1 MLIIT
6 TDQVSYDHMAAQ
18 IIQNYTI
25 EKPVVSYIRH
35 NENLTYHV
43 VDEASGQKYL
53 LRIHQ
58 AAYAS
63 MTGIQHT
70 PPALEAEM
78 NLLHELNATTA
89 LRVQHPVRNVSGEW
103 VTVWISE
110 EGKEIC
116 CTVLKW
122 IEGRDI
128 QQGERLTTEQI
139 YDLGAQLQML
149 HQYGRVQETPEAT
162 KGTVEG
168 RGVVDSN
175 DHQRTGREMSQ
186 TDRTKIRPAY
196 GNIHEN
202 LVMLGQLEEGV
213 RLGIFTTEDFDL
225 LRETFEN
232 INEQLAT
239 YPQHG
244 ETWGIIHGD
253 ITRNNLLI
261 TDQGISMI
269 DFCLHGYGYY
279 LFDAGGAALMFNR
292 EERDIFLSGYT
303 KQIAPLTDRD
313 IRLMEGFMLIFTLG
327 YYAFQMANES
337 RHEWMK
343 DRMPK
348 LCSKYCRPYVQNKS
362 IFYEL

>member
-6 TDQVSYDHMAAQ
+6 TDQMYYDHMAAQ

-70 PPALEAEM
+70 LPALEAEM

-103 VTVWISE
+103 VTVWTNE

-116 CTVLKW
+116 CTVLEW

-149 HQYGRVQETPEAT
+149 HQYGREQ
-162 KGTVEG
+162 
-168 RGVVDSN
+168 N
-175 DHQRTGREMSQ
+175 Q
-186 TDRTKIRPAY
+186 TDRTKVRPAY
-196 GNIHEN
+196 GNIYEN

-232 INEQLAT
+232 INEQLET
-239 YPQHG
+239 YQHHAG
-244 ETWGIIHGD
+244 TWGIIHGD

-261 TDQGISMI
+261 TEQGISMI

-303 KQIAPLTDRD
+303 QQIAPLTDRD

>member
-1 MLIIT
+1 MA
-6 TDQVSYDHMAAQ
+6 TD

-63 MTGIQHT
+63 MSGIQHT

-89 LRVQHPVRNVSGEW
+89 LRVQHPVRNVSGDW
-103 VTVWISE
+103 VTLWTSE
-110 EGKEIC
+110 AGKEIC
-116 CTVLKW
+116 CTVLEW

-149 HQYGRVQETPEAT
+149 HQYGRVQ
-162 KGTVEG
+162 
-168 RGVVDSN
+168 N
-175 DHQRTGREMSQ
+175 Q
-186 TDRTKIRPAY
+186 TDRTKVRPTY
-196 GNIHEN
+196 GNIPEN

-213 RLGIFTTEDFDL
+213 RLGIFTTEDFNL

-239 YPQHG
+239 YPQQAG
-244 ETWGIIHGD
+244 TWGIIHGD

-261 TDQGISMI
+261 TDQGMSMI

-303 KQIAPLTDRD
+303 KKIAPLTDRD

-348 LCSKYCRPYVQNKS
+348 LCSKYCRPYVQNES

>member
-1 MLIIT
+1 MA
-6 TDQVSYDHMAAQ
+6 TD

-63 MTGIQHT
+63 MSGIQHT

-89 LRVQHPVRNVSGEW
+89 LRVQHPVRNVSGDW
-103 VTVWISE
+103 VTLWTSE
-110 EGKEIC
+110 AGKEIC
-116 CTVLKW
+116 CTVLEW

-149 HQYGRVQETPEAT
+149 HQYGRVQ
-162 KGTVEG
+162 
-168 RGVVDSN
+168 N
-175 DHQRTGREMSQ
+175 Q
-186 TDRTKIRPAY
+186 TDRTKVRPTY

-239 YPQHG
+239 YPQHTG
-244 ETWGIIHGD
+244 TWGVIHGD

-261 TDQGISMI
+261 TDQGMSMI

-348 LCSKYCRPYVQNKS
+348 LCSKYCRPYVQNES
-362 IFYEL
+362 IFYKL

>member
-1 MLIIT
+1 MISKEMLIIT
-6 TDQVSYDHMAAQ
+6 TDQMSYDHMAAQ
-18 IIQNYTI
+18 IIQNYTV

-70 PPALEAEM
+70 LPALEAEM
-78 NLLHELNATTA
+78 NLLHELNETTA

-103 VTVWISE
+103 VTVWTSE
-110 EGKEIC
+110 AGKEIC
-116 CTVLKW
+116 CTVLEW

-149 HQYGRVQETPEAT
+149 HQYGREQ
-162 KGTVEG
+162 
-168 RGVVDSN
+168 D
-175 DHQRTGREMSQ
+175 Q
-186 TDRTKIRPAY
+186 TDRTKVRPAY
-196 GNIHEN
+196 GNAHEN

-239 YPQHG
+239 YPQHA

-261 TDQGISMI
+261 TEQGISMI

-303 KQIAPLTDRD
+303 QQIAPLTDRD

-348 LCSKYCRPYVQNKS
+348 LCSKYCRPYVQNES

>member
-1 MLIIT
+1 
-6 TDQVSYDHMAAQ
+6 MAAQ
-18 IIQNYTI
+18 IIKNYSM

-63 MTGIQHT
+63 MSGIQHT

-89 LRVQHPVRNVSGEW
+89 LRVQHPVRNVSGDW
-103 VTVWISE
+103 VTLWTSE
-110 EGKEIC
+110 AGKEIC
-116 CTVLKW
+116 CTVLEW

-149 HQYGRVQETPEAT
+149 HQYGRVQ
-162 KGTVEG
+162 
-168 RGVVDSN
+168 N
-175 DHQRTGREMSQ
+175 Q
-186 TDRTKIRPAY
+186 TDRTKVRPAY
-196 GNIHEN
+196 GNVHEN

-225 LRETFEN
+225 LLETFEN
-232 INEQLAT
+232 INKQLAT
-239 YPQHG
+239 YPQHA

-292 EERDIFLSGYT
+292 EERDLFLSGYT

-348 LCSKYCRPYVQNKS
+348 LCSKYCRPYVQNER

>member
-6 TDQVSYDHMAAQ
+6 TDQMSYDHMAAQ

-43 VDEASGQKYL
+43 VDGASGQKYL
-53 LRIHQ
+53 VRIHQ

-70 PPALEAEM
+70 LPALEAEM

-89 LRVQHPVRNVSGEW
+89 LRVQHPVRNASGEW
-103 VTVWISE
+103 VTVWTSE
-110 EGKEIC
+110 AGKEIC
-116 CTVLKW
+116 CTVLEW

-149 HQYGRVQETPEAT
+149 HQYGRMQ
-162 KGTVEG
+162 
-168 RGVVDSN
+168 N
-175 DHQRTGREMSQ
+175 QI
-186 TDRTKIRPAY
+186 DRTKVRPAY
-196 GNIHEN
+196 GNSHEN

-232 INEQLAT
+232 INEQLET
-239 YPQHG
+239 YPHHAG
-244 ETWGIIHGD
+244 TWGIIHGD

-261 TDQGISMI
+261 TEQGISMI

-303 KQIAPLTDRD
+303 QQIAPLTDRD

-343 DRMPK
+343 DCMPK
-348 LCSKYCRPYVQNKS
+348 LCSKYCRPYVQNES

>member
-1 MLIIT
+1 MLIIA
-6 TDQVSYDHMAAQ
+6 TDQMSYDHMAAQ

-70 PPALEAEM
+70 LPALEAEM
-78 NLLHELNATTA
+78 NLLHELNETTA

-103 VTVWISE
+103 VTVWTSE
-110 EGKEIC
+110 AGKEIC
-116 CTVLKW
+116 CTVLEW

-139 YDLGAQLQML
+139 YDLGVQLQML
-149 HQYGRVQETPEAT
+149 HQYGREQ
-162 KGTVEG
+162 
-168 RGVVDSN
+168 D
-175 DHQRTGREMSQ
+175 Q
-186 TDRTKIRPAY
+186 TDRTKVRPAY
-196 GNIHEN
+196 GNAHEN

-239 YPQHG
+239 YPQHA

-261 TDQGISMI
+261 TEQGISMI

-303 KQIAPLTDRD
+303 QQIAPLTDRD

-348 LCSKYCRPYVQNKS
+348 LCSKYCRPYVQNES

>member
-1 MLIIT
+1 MKEMLIIA
-6 TDQVSYDHMAAQ
+6 TDQMSYDHMAAQ

-70 PPALEAEM
+70 LPALEAEM
-78 NLLHELNATTA
+78 NLLHELNETTA

-103 VTVWISE
+103 VTVWTSE
-110 EGKEIC
+110 AGKEIC
-116 CTVLKW
+116 CTVLEW

-139 YDLGAQLQML
+139 YDLGVQLQML
-149 HQYGRVQETPEAT
+149 HQYGREQ
-162 KGTVEG
+162 
-168 RGVVDSN
+168 D
-175 DHQRTGREMSQ
+175 Q
-186 TDRTKIRPAY
+186 TDRTKVRPAY
-196 GNIHEN
+196 GNAHEN

-239 YPQHG
+239 YPQHA

-261 TDQGISMI
+261 TEQGISMI

-303 KQIAPLTDRD
+303 QQIAPLTDRD

-348 LCSKYCRPYVQNKS
+348 LCSKYCRPYVQNES

>member
-1 MLIIT
+1 MTSKEMLIIT
-6 TDQVSYDHMAAQ
+6 TDQMSYDHMAAQ

-43 VDEASGQKYL
+43 IDEASGQKYL

-70 PPALEAEM
+70 LPALEAEM

-89 LRVQHPVRNVSGEW
+89 LRVQHPVRNVSGDW
-103 VTVWISE
+103 VTVWKSE
-110 EGKEIC
+110 AGKEIC
-116 CTVLKW
+116 CTVLEW

-149 HQYGRVQETPEAT
+149 HQYGREQ
-162 KGTVEG
+162 
-168 RGVVDSN
+168 N
-175 DHQRTGREMSQ
+175 QI
-186 TDRTKIRPAY
+186 DRTKVRLTY
-196 GNIHEN
+196 GNSHEN

-232 INEQLAT
+232 INEQLET
-239 YPQHG
+239 YPHQAG
-244 ETWGIIHGD
+244 TWGIIHGD

-261 TDQGISMI
+261 TEQGISMI

-303 KQIAPLTDRD
+303 QQIAPLTDRD

-327 YYAFQMANES
+327 YYAFQMANKS

-348 LCSKYCRPYVQNKS
+348 LCSKYCRPYVQNER

>member
-1 MLIIT
+1 MTSKEMLIIT
-6 TDQVSYDHMAAQ
+6 TDQMPYDHMAAQ

-70 PPALEAEM
+70 LPALEAEM
-78 NLLHELNATTA
+78 NLLQELNATTA
-89 LRVQHPVRNVSGEW
+89 LRVQHPVRNASGEW
-103 VTVWISE
+103 VTVWKSE
-110 EGKEIC
+110 AGKEIC
-116 CTVLKW
+116 CTVLEW

-149 HQYGRVQETPEAT
+149 HQYGREQ
-162 KGTVEG
+162 
-168 RGVVDSN
+168 N
-175 DHQRTGREMSQ
+175 Q
-186 TDRTKIRPAY
+186 TDQTKVRPAY
-196 GNIHEN
+196 GNSHEN

-232 INEQLAT
+232 INEQLET
-239 YPQHG
+239 YPQHAG
-244 ETWGIIHGD
+244 TWGIIHGD

-261 TDQGISMI
+261 TEQGISMI

-348 LCSKYCRPYVQNKS
+348 LCSKYCRPYVQNER

>member
-1 MLIIT
+1 MIIT
-6 TDQVSYDHMAAQ
+6 TDQRSYDHMAAQ
-18 IIQNYTI
+18 IIKNYSM

-63 MTGIQHT
+63 MSGIQHT

-89 LRVQHPVRNVSGEW
+89 LRVQHPVRNVSGDW
-103 VTVWISE
+103 VTLWTSE
-110 EGKEIC
+110 AGKEIC
-116 CTVLKW
+116 CTVLEW

-149 HQYGRVQETPEAT
+149 HQYGRVQ
-162 KGTVEG
+162 
-168 RGVVDSN
+168 N
-175 DHQRTGREMSQ
+175 Q
-186 TDRTKIRPAY
+186 TDRTKVRPAY
-196 GNIHEN
+196 GNVHEN

-225 LRETFEN
+225 LLETFEN
-232 INEQLAT
+232 INKQLAT
-239 YPQHG
+239 YPQHA

-292 EERDIFLSGYT
+292 EERDLFLSGYT

-348 LCSKYCRPYVQNKS
+348 LCSKYCRPYVQNER

>member
-1 MLIIT
+1 MY
-6 TDQVSYDHMAAQ
+6 YDHMAAQ

-43 VDEASGQKYL
+43 VDEASAQKYL

-63 MTGIQHT
+63 MSGIQHT
-70 PPALEAEM
+70 LPALEAEM

-89 LRVQHPVRNVSGEW
+89 LRVQHPVRNASGEW
-103 VTVWISE
+103 VTVWTNE

-116 CTVLKW
+116 CTVLEW

-149 HQYGRVQETPEAT
+149 HQYGREQ
-162 KGTVEG
+162 
-168 RGVVDSN
+168 N
-175 DHQRTGREMSQ
+175 Q
-186 TDRTKIRPAY
+186 TDRTKVRPAY

-232 INEQLAT
+232 INEQLET
-239 YPQHG
+239 YPHHAG
-244 ETWGIIHGD
+244 TWGIIHGD

-261 TDQGISMI
+261 TEQGISMI

-303 KQIAPLTDRD
+303 QQIAPLTDRD

>member
-1 MLIIT
+1 MTSKEMLIIT
-6 TDQVSYDHMAAQ
+6 TDQMSYDHMAAQ

-43 VDEASGQKYL
+43 VDGASGQKYL
-53 LRIHQ
+53 VRIHQ

-70 PPALEAEM
+70 LPALEAEM

-89 LRVQHPVRNVSGEW
+89 LRVQHPVRNASGEW
-103 VTVWISE
+103 VTVWTSE
-110 EGKEIC
+110 AGKEIC
-116 CTVLKW
+116 CTVLEW

-149 HQYGRVQETPEAT
+149 HQYGRMQ
-162 KGTVEG
+162 
-168 RGVVDSN
+168 N
-175 DHQRTGREMSQ
+175 QI
-186 TDRTKIRPAY
+186 DRTKVRPAY
-196 GNIHEN
+196 GNSHEN

-232 INEQLAT
+232 INEQLET
-239 YPQHG
+239 YPHHAG
-244 ETWGIIHGD
+244 TWGIIHGD

-261 TDQGISMI
+261 TEQGISMI

-303 KQIAPLTDRD
+303 QQIAPLTDRD

-348 LCSKYCRPYVQNKS
+348 LCSKYCRPYVQNES

>member
-6 TDQVSYDHMAAQ
+6 TDQRSYDHVATQ
-18 IIQNYTI
+18 VIQNYAI

-63 MTGIQHT
+63 MSGIQHT
-70 PPALEAEM
+70 PSALEAEM

-89 LRVQHPVRNVSGEW
+89 LRVQHPVRNVSGDW
-103 VTVWISE
+103 VTLWTSE

-116 CTVLKW
+116 CTVLEW

-149 HQYGRVQETPEAT
+149 HQYGRVQ
-162 KGTVEG
+162 
-168 RGVVDSN
+168 N
-175 DHQRTGREMSQ
+175 Q
-186 TDRTKIRPAY
+186 TDRTKVRPAY
-196 GNIHEN
+196 GTVHEN

-232 INEQLAT
+232 INEQLGA
-239 YPQHG
+239 YPLD
-244 ETWGIIHGD
+244 EKTWGVIHGD

-261 TDQGISMI
+261 TDQGMSMI

-279 LFDAGGAALMFNR
+279 LFDAGGAALIFNR

-348 LCSKYCRPYVQNKS
+348 LCSKYCRPYVQNES

>member
-1 MLIIT
+1 MTSKEMLIIT
-6 TDQVSYDHMAAQ
+6 TDQMSYDHMAAQ
-18 IIQNYTI
+18 IIQNYPI

-70 PPALEAEM
+70 LPALKAEM

-89 LRVQHPVRNVSGEW
+89 LRVQHPVRNASGEW
-103 VTVWISE
+103 VTVWTSE
-110 EGKEIC
+110 AGKEIC
-116 CTVLKW
+116 CTVLEW
-122 IEGRDI
+122 VEGRDI

-149 HQYGRVQETPEAT
+149 HQYGRMQ
-162 KGTVEG
+162 
-168 RGVVDSN
+168 N
-175 DHQRTGREMSQ
+175 QI
-186 TDRTKIRPAY
+186 DRTKVRPAY
-196 GNIHEN
+196 GNSHEN

-232 INEQLAT
+232 INEQLET
-239 YPQHG
+239 YPHHAG
-244 ETWGIIHGD
+244 TWGIIHGD

-261 TDQGISMI
+261 TEQGISMI

-303 KQIAPLTDRD
+303 QQIAPLTDRD

>member
-1 MLIIT
+1 MTSKEMLIIT
-6 TDQVSYDHMAAQ
+6 TDQMSYDHMAAQ

-70 PPALEAEM
+70 LPALEAEM

-103 VTVWISE
+103 VTVWTSE
-110 EGKEIC
+110 AGKEIC
-116 CTVLKW
+116 CTVLEW

-139 YDLGAQLQML
+139 YDLGAQLQMI
-149 HQYGRVQETPEAT
+149 HQYGREQ
-162 KGTVEG
+162 
-168 RGVVDSN
+168 N
-175 DHQRTGREMSQ
+175 Q
-186 TDRTKIRPAY
+186 TDRTKVRPAY
-196 GNIHEN
+196 GNSHEN

-232 INEQLAT
+232 INEQLET
-239 YPQHG
+239 YPQHAG
-244 ETWGIIHGD
+244 TWGIIHGD

-261 TDQGISMI
+261 TEQGISMI

-303 KQIAPLTDRD
+303 QQIAPLTDRD

-348 LCSKYCRPYVQNKS
+348 LCSKYCRPYVQNES

>member
-1 MLIIT
+1 MIIT
-6 TDQVSYDHMAAQ
+6 TDQTSYDPMAAQ
-18 IIQNYTI
+18 IIQNYNM

-43 VDEASGQKYL
+43 DDEASGQKYL

-70 PPALEAEM
+70 LPALEAEM
-78 NLLHELNATTA
+78 NLLHELNATTT
-89 LRVQHPVRNVSGEW
+89 LRVQHPVRNVSGDW
-103 VTVWISE
+103 VTVWTSE
-110 EGKEIC
+110 AGKEIC
-116 CTVLKW
+116 CTVLEW

-139 YDLGAQLQML
+139 YDLGVQLQML
-149 HQYGRVQETPEAT
+149 HQYGRVQ
-162 KGTVEG
+162 VEG
-168 RGVVDSN
+168 N

-186 TDRTKIRPAY
+186 LDRTKVRPAY
-196 GNIHEN
+196 GNTHEN

-232 INEQLAT
+232 INEQLET
-239 YPQHG
+239 YPHDEKTRG
-244 ETWGIIHGD
+244 VIHGD

-261 TDQGISMI
+261 TDEGISMI

-348 LCSKYCRPYVQNKS
+348 LCSKYCRPYVQSES

>member
-1 MLIIT
+1 MY
-6 TDQVSYDHMAAQ
+6 YDHMAAQ

-70 PPALEAEM
+70 LPALEAEM

-103 VTVWISE
+103 VTVWTNE

-116 CTVLKW
+116 CTVLEW

-149 HQYGRVQETPEAT
+149 HQYGREQ
-162 KGTVEG
+162 
-168 RGVVDSN
+168 N
-175 DHQRTGREMSQ
+175 Q
-186 TDRTKIRPAY
+186 TDRTKVRPAY
-196 GNIHEN
+196 GNIYEN

-232 INEQLAT
+232 INEQLET
-239 YPQHG
+239 YQHHAG
-244 ETWGIIHGD
+244 TWGIIHGD

-261 TDQGISMI
+261 TEQGISMI

-303 KQIAPLTDRD
+303 QQIAPLTDRD

>member
-1 MLIIT
+1 MAT
-6 TDQVSYDHMAAQ
+6 QV
-18 IIQNYTI
+18 IQNYAI

-63 MTGIQHT
+63 MSGIQHT
-70 PPALEAEM
+70 PSALEAEM

-89 LRVQHPVRNVSGEW
+89 LRVQHPVRNVSGDW
-103 VTVWISE
+103 VTLWTSE

-116 CTVLKW
+116 CTVLEW

-149 HQYGRVQETPEAT
+149 HQYGRVE
-162 KGTVEG
+162 
-168 RGVVDSN
+168 N
-175 DHQRTGREMSQ
+175 Q
-186 TDRTKIRPAY
+186 TDRTKVRPAY
-196 GNIHEN
+196 GNVHEN

-232 INEQLAT
+232 INEQLGA
-239 YPQHG
+239 YPLD
-244 ETWGIIHGD
+244 EKTWGVIHGD
-253 ITRNNLLI
+253 ITRNN
-261 TDQGISMI
+261 
-269 DFCLHGYGYY
+269 

-292 EERDIFLSGYT
+292 EERDVFLSGYT

-348 LCSKYCRPYVQNKS
+348 LCSKYCRPYVQNES

>member
-1 MLIIT
+1 M
-6 TDQVSYDHMAAQ
+6 SYDHMAAQ

-70 PPALEAEM
+70 LPALEAEM
-78 NLLHELNATTA
+78 NLLHELNETTA

-103 VTVWISE
+103 VTVWTSE
-110 EGKEIC
+110 AGKEIC
-116 CTVLKW
+116 CTVLEW

-139 YDLGAQLQML
+139 YDLGVQLQML
-149 HQYGRVQETPEAT
+149 HQYGREQ
-162 KGTVEG
+162 
-168 RGVVDSN
+168 D
-175 DHQRTGREMSQ
+175 Q
-186 TDRTKIRPAY
+186 TDRTKVRPAY
-196 GNIHEN
+196 GNAHEN

-239 YPQHG
+239 YPQHA

-261 TDQGISMI
+261 TEQGISMI

-303 KQIAPLTDRD
+303 QQIAPLTDRD

-348 LCSKYCRPYVQNKS
+348 LCSKYCRPYVQNES

>member
-1 MLIIT
+1 MIIT
-6 TDQVSYDHMAAQ
+6 TDQTSYDHMAAQ
-18 IIQNYTI
+18 IIQNYNM

-43 VDEASGQKYL
+43 DDEASGQKYL

-70 PPALEAEM
+70 LPGLEAEM
-78 NLLHELNATTA
+78 NLLHELNTTTT
-89 LRVQHPVRNVSGEW
+89 LRVQHPVRNVSGDW
-103 VTVWISE
+103 VTVWTSE
-110 EGKEIC
+110 AGKEIC
-116 CTVLKW
+116 CTVLEW

-139 YDLGAQLQML
+139 YDLGVQLQTL
-149 HQYGRVQETPEAT
+149 HQYGRVQ
-162 KGTVEG
+162 VEG
-168 RGVVDSN
+168 N

-186 TDRTKIRPAY
+186 LDRTKVRPAY
-196 GNIHEN
+196 GNTHEN

-232 INEQLAT
+232 INEQLET
-239 YPQHG
+239 YPHDAK
-244 ETWGIIHGD
+244 TWGVIHGD

-261 TDQGISMI
+261 TDEGISMI

-292 EERDIFLSGYT
+292 KERDIFLSGYT

-348 LCSKYCRPYVQNKS
+348 LCSKYCRPYVQSES